1 MGSKHSE
8 ASHRTRLSQKRQ
20 PLGTLA
26 ADVLKHSTEQFWYLE
41 ANSKFEAPFRSL
53 LTLFKYFSEFLMQ
66 LWALMELTRELTL
79 MDLKKLMPELVDQDG
94 ASSFRPLVEGA
105 TMMTRVND

>member
-1 MGSKHSE
+1 
-8 ASHRTRLSQKRQ
+8 
-20 PLGTLA
+20 
-26 ADVLKHSTEQFWYLE
+26 
-41 ANSKFEAPFRSL
+41 
-53 LTLFKYFSEFLMQ
+53 MQ

>member
-1 MGSKHSE
+1 M
-8 ASHRTRLSQKRQ
+8 
-20 PLGTLA
+20 GTLA